1 MNTYMNTFE
10 INENTLRVVLSADKD
25 VKEPYLVKEQPAFN

>member
-25 VKEPYLVKEQPAFN
+25 VKAPYLVKETAGF